1 MGFVLTILYLVTAY
15 LGPETLFGP
24 LAAAH
29 IGIIFAVLAVIV
41 SVPILSESFLGKTSQ
56 SIALAGLAVSVALSI
71 LFTGWITGSFKSFF
85 DFIPNA
91 FAYFLVCL
99 HCTSKKRLQI
109 LVLMLLFVCLFVIAH
124 GYFDLQ
130 HQLVADTTAQT
141 DEGDSPDMV
150 SDYLLAQ
157 KSDAGEWF
165 YRIRGLDFINDPN
178 DFAQVIVCVV
188 PLVFIFWRPKRLVR
202 NLFFV
207 LVPVGVLLW
216 GAFLTHSRGSV
227 LAFLGMTIVAA
238 RRRIGTIPAALI
250 AAVLFIGASALNFT
264 GGRDISVDAGEGR
277 TALWGESLEL
287 VKTHPLFGVGY
298 GNLPGYIGH
307 TAHNSIAVC
316 AAELG
321 IVGLYFWS
329 LFLFPTVRDA
339 LVIGSPKQVT
349 EAIPI
354 DADAMPPPI
363 VIGKVAGPAREQL
376 SKNEINRLGRLM
388 VLSLT
393 GFLISGW
400 FLSRAFTMTLFLLGG
415 TAEVVFQ
422 IALQRGMVAPRLG
435 LKPTLKYAVW
445 FAISLLVLMNIL
457 LRTLNLSR

>member
-29 IGIIFAVLAVIV
+29 IGIIFAVLAVLV
-41 SVPILSESFLGKTSQ
+41 SVPILSESFLGETPQ
-56 SIALAGLAVSVALSI
+56 SLALAGLAIAVAMSI
-71 LFTGWITGSFKSFF
+71 LFTGWISGSFKSFF

-109 LVLMLLFVCLFVIAH
+109 LVLMLLFVCMFVIAH
-124 GYFDLQ
+124 AYFDLQ
-130 HQLVADTTAQT
+130 RQLATDTTAQI
-141 DEGDSPDMV
+141 DEGEAPEMV

-188 PLVFIFWRPKRLVR
+188 PLVFIFWRPKRMVR
-202 NLFFV
+202 NLFCV

-250 AAVLFIGASALNFT
+250 AAVLFISASALNFT
-264 GGRDISVDAGEGR
+264 GGRDISVESGEGR

-287 VKTHPLFGVGY
+287 VKSHPLFGIGY
-298 GNLPGYIGH
+298 GNLPDYIGH

-316 AAELG
+316 AGELG

-329 LFLFPTVRDA
+329 LFLFPTLRNA
-339 LVIGSPKQVT
+339 LIVGSPKKIT
-349 EAIPI
+349 EALPI
-354 DADAMPPPI
+354 EANAIPPPI
-363 VIGKVAGPAREQL
+363 VIGKAAGSVQEEL
-376 SKNEINRLGRLM
+376 SKDEINRLGRL
-388 VLSLT
+388 VILSLT
-393 GFLISGW
+393 GFLIASW
-400 FLSRAFTMTLFLLGG
+400 FLSRAFTMTLFILGG
-415 TAEVVFQ
+415 IVEVVYQ
-422 IALQRGMVAPRLG
+422 IALQRGMVTPRLG
-435 LKPTLKYAVW
+435 LKPNLKYAGW
-445 FAISLLVLMNIL
+445 LAIGLLVLMNVL
-457 LRTLNLSR
+457 LRTLNLTR